1 MSSTISPTATS
12 PCPECD
18 AVVSFSRAPLKGEVA
33 RCPGCN
39 AELEVIALAPLTL
52 ELAPPV
58 EEDWGE

>member
-1 MSSTISPTATS
+1 MSPTAS
-12 PCPECD
+12 QIASHPCPECE
-18 AVVSFSRAPLKGEVA
+18 APVGFSRAPLRGEVA

-39 AELEVIALAPLTL
+39 AELEVTALAPLTL